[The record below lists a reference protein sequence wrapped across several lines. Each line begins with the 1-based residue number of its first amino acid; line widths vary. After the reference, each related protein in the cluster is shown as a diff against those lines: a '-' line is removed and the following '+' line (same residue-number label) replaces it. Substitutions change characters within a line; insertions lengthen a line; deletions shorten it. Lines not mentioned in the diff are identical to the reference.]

1 MSQAM
6 LSNRAASA
14 GAVAGGPALQKKS
27 CHGDVEMRNQEGPHR
42 APAALS
48 ISEQLKKE
56 LGYDVNLVIDEADR
70 AMLDS
75 LPQIKKEKI
84 MEERRVKR
92 ENLKKR
98 LEFL

>member
-1 MSQAM
+1 MSEAM
-6 LSNRAASA
+6 LNNRATSA
-14 GAVAGGPALQKKS
+14 GAVAGGPALQKKRS
-27 CHGDVEMRNQEGPHR
+27 QGDVEMRNQEGPYR
-42 APAALS
+42 EPTALS

-56 LGYDVNLVIDEADR
+56 LGYGVDLVMGEADQ
-70 AMLDS
+70 AMLNS

>member
-1 MSQAM
+1 MSEAM
-6 LSNRAASA
+6 LNNRATSA
-14 GAVAGGPALQKKS
+14 GATAGGPALPKKRS
-27 CHGDVEMRNQEGPHR
+27 HGDVEMRNQEGPHR
-42 APAALS
+42 EPAALS
-48 ISEQLKKE
+48 MSEQLKKE
-56 LGYDVNLVIDEADR
+56 LGYGVDLVVDGSDQ
-70 AMLDS
+70 AMLDA